1 MIGMKNAIAK
11 IFSGQNDEEV
21 HGDFIKFSRG
31 VFENRYL
38 LEGKKQKD
46 KWSIKTSAEF
56 ANFFVKKLLEKSKGN
71 IAVKGIIVTTQNL
84 LDNEIGFKIEDRKNY
99 AGIRQLVISTELDK
113 NNLISLMN
121 KYPRAFYALS
131 FSTGDYELKV
141 KAKPPKSGKPGKK
154 GDEDGPK
161 ADFCSLKTSDFE
173 IVKDL
178 FFDFPNFK
186 EIKIK
191 HTIEIKEIELPKNF
205 KTPEEMREKA
215 IRKGI
220 IKRFVDA
227 DGKKEV
233 KEIKFA
239 A

>member
-1 MIGMKNAIAK
+1 MHS
-11 IFSGQNDEEV
+11 IFSGKSDENV
-21 HGDFIKFSRG
+21 HSDFIKFSRG

-38 LEGKKQKD
+38 IEGKKQKD
-46 KWSIKTSAEF
+46 KWALKTSAEF
-56 ANFFVKKLLEKSKGN
+56 ANFFVKRCLEKARGE
-71 IAVKGIIVTTQNL
+71 IAVSGAIILTKDIRSEFKFPIENVKSYMGIKQFLINSKIDAGKIL
-84 LDNEIGFKIEDRKNY
+84 EIMK
-99 AGIRQLVISTELDK
+99 
-113 NNLISLMN
+113 

-131 FSTGDYELKV
+131 FSSADCELKI
-141 KAKPPKSGKPGKK
+141 KAKPPKSGKPGSKSK
-154 GDEDGPK
+154 GENGEPK

-178 FFDFPNFK
+178 VFDFPSFN

-191 HTIEIKEIELPKNF
+191 HTIEIRDIELPKNA
-205 KTPEEMREKA
+205 KTPEETREMA

-220 IKRFVDA
+220 IKRFIDV

-239 A
+239 V